1 MEPSGNRTP
10 EGKDMIHH
18 LAKKAE
24 RYAGTSQ
31 ASTPVVVVTQ
41 SQTSVGVPKKRI
53 YVVPMPRRAPKE
65 PQIQIRTPTVDA
77 TQTRTPVPSTKRI
90 FIVSQPFSAG
100 GSTQTQVPG
109 TRKHIYVLAQPQN
122 AAGVRTQPQ
131 TTARITTQPQTT
143 ARITIQPQTIA
154 GKIDPLKVPG
164 QSQIKTPT
172 GVTVQSQIVAS
183 VKAQIQPAVGRTD
196 PPNAPRQTRKM
207 VHFQPKPLIARDAA
221 PTKADAQTQTATV
234 VAEVVSMLQH
244 GDVRPAPQPYLVHKE
259 EVLRRMGAPE
269 KMSVRT
275 LLMYTGKNPAD
286 RDSKNRLVKNLIK
299 AGIPPVEIPAYI
311 TSAFSRLT
319 EGDTTMLCSDMKSLA
334 IKHLNFT
341 KMAEQLIEETNPVQ
355 HWSKIIDTKAQLEEM
370 RLCFRDPA
378 NSRLMDNVTH
388 GMSTGVMDA
397 TFDIISTLI
406 DYQVQLIAC
415 LVNTMPSHQ
424 TPTRTAV
431 KTRPSPALQTS
442 MSLVTP
448 PVITNPTPLGPF
460 AAQPPLKSLYV
471 IAQPHNNG
479 TQTQPLRCCQE
490 TQNETQ
496 TDTQLPKEP
505 LKHQKGRGVQRGP
518 RGSYRKRAA
527 SGASDRKQEAAQ
539 EKGKGKK
546 VKLNPSPHVATDTRE
561 EGNAKMAKKRTP
573 GNTEGNSAAGCTQ
586 TN

>member
-10 EGKDMIHH
+10 EGKDMIH
-18 LAKKAE
+18 LSKKAE

-65 PQIQIRTPTVDA
+65 PQIQIRTPTTDA
-77 TQTRTPVPSTKRI
+77 TRTRTPVPSTKRI

-109 TRKHIYVLAQPQN
+109 TRKQIYVLAQPQN

-143 ARITIQPQTIA
+143 ARITIKPQTIA
-154 GKIDPLKVPG
+154 GKIVPRH
-164 QSQIKTPT
+164 SQIKTPT
-172 GVTVQSQIVAS
+172 GITVQSQIVAS
-183 VKAQIQPAVGRTD
+183 VKAQVQPAVGRTD

-207 VHFQPKPLIARDAA
+207 VHFQPKSLTARDAA
-221 PTKADAQTQTATV
+221 PTKADAQTQTPTV

-286 RDSKNRLVKNLIK
+286 QDSKNRLVKNLIK
-299 AGIPPVEIPAYI
+299 AGIPPIEIPAYI

-341 KMAEQLIEETNPVQ
+341 NMAEQLIEETNPVQ

-431 KTRPSPALQTS
+431 KIRPSPALQTS
-442 MSLVTP
+442 VSLVTP

-460 AAQPPLKSLYV
+460 ASQPPLKRLYV
-471 IAQPHNNG
+471 IAQPHNK
-479 TQTQPLRCCQE
+479 PLRCCQE

-496 TDTQLPKEP
+496 TDTQLLKEP

-539 EKGKGKK
+539 EKGRGKK
-546 VKLNPSPHVATDTRE
+546 VKLNPSPHVATDTEE

-573 GNTEGNSAAGCTQ
+573 GNTEGNSATGCTQ

>member
-10 EGKDMIHH
+10 VGKDMIH
-18 LAKKAE
+18 LAKNVEK
-24 RYAGTSQ
+24 YAGPSQ
-31 ASTPVVVVTQ
+31 VSTPVVVVTH

-65 PQIQIRTPTVDA
+65 PQIQIQSPTADA
-77 TQTRTPVPSTKRI
+77 TQTRTPVPSTKHI
-90 FIVSQPFSAG
+90 YIVSQPFSAG

-122 AAGVRTQPQ
+122 AARVRIQPQ

-143 ARITIQPQTIA
+143 A

-172 GVTVQSQIVAS
+172 GVTVQSQNVAS
-183 VKAQIQPAVGRTD
+183 VKAQTQPAVGRTD

-207 VHFQPKPLIARDAA
+207 VHFQHQPPTARDAA
-221 PTKADAQTQTATV
+221 PTKTDAQTQTPTV

-259 EVLRRMGAPE
+259 EVLRRMDAPE

-286 RDSKNRLVKNLIK
+286 LDSKNRLVKNLIK
-299 AGIPPVEIPAYI
+299 AGIPPVETPAYI
-311 TSAFSRLT
+311 TSAFTRLT

-341 KMAEQLIEETNPVQ
+341 NMAEQLIEETNPVQ

-388 GMSTGVMDA
+388 SMSTGVMDA
-397 TFDIISTLI
+397 AFNIISTLI

-424 TPTRTAV
+424 TPSGTAV
-431 KTRPSPALQTS
+431 KTRPYPALRS
-442 MSLVTP
+442 SVSLVNP
-448 PVITNPTPLGPF
+448 PVITIPNSQGPF
-460 AAQPPLKSLYV
+460 GSLLSLKRLNV
-471 IAQPHNNG
+471 IAQPHHNG
-479 TQTQPLRCCQE
+479 TQTQPLLCCQE
-490 TQNETQ
+490 TQSETQ
-496 TDTQLPKEP
+496 TDTQLPKKP
-505 LKHQKGRGVQRGP
+505 LKQQKGRGVQRDP

-539 EKGKGKK
+539 EKGGGKK
-546 VKLNPSPHVATDTRE
+546 VKLNPSPHVAMDTEE
-561 EGNAKMAKKRTP
+561 EGNA
-573 GNTEGNSAAGCTQ
+573 
-586 TN
+586 

>member
-1 MEPSGNRTP
+1 MEPSGNRNP
-10 EGKDMIHH
+10 EGKDIIH
-18 LAKKAE
+18 LTKDAE
-24 RYAGTSQ
+24 KYAGPSQ
-31 ASTPVVVVTQ
+31 VPTPVVVVTH

-65 PQIQIRTPTVDA
+65 PQIQIQTPAADA
-77 TQTRTPVPSTKRI
+77 TQTLTPVPSTKHI
-90 FIVSQPFSAG
+90 FIVSQPFSAR

-109 TRKHIYVLAQPQN
+109 TRKHIYVVAQPQN

-143 ARITIQPQTIA
+143 A

-183 VKAQIQPAVGRTD
+183 VKAQTQPAVGRTD

-207 VHFQPKPLIARDAA
+207 VHFQYQPPTARGAA
-221 PTKADAQTQTATV
+221 PTKADAQTQTPTV

-259 EVLRRMGAPE
+259 EVLRRMDAPE

-275 LLMYTGKNPAD
+275 LLMYTGKNSAD
-286 RDSKNRLVKNLIK
+286 LDSKNRLVKNLIK
-299 AGIPPVEIPAYI
+299 AGISPVETPAYI
-311 TSAFSRLT
+311 TSAFTRLT

-341 KMAEQLIEETNPVQ
+341 NMAKQLIEETNPVQ
-355 HWSKIIDTKAQLEEM
+355 HWSKIIDIKAQLEEM

-388 GMSTGVMDA
+388 GMSTGGMDA
-397 TFDIISTLI
+397 AFDIISTLI

-442 MSLVTP
+442 VSLVKP
-448 PVITNPTPLGPF
+448 PVITIPTPVGPF
-460 AAQPPLKSLYV
+460 TSLPPLKRLYV

-479 TQTQPLRCCQE
+479 TQTQPLLCCQE
-490 TQNETQ
+490 TQNGTQ
-496 TDTQLPKEP
+496 TDTQLPKKP
-505 LKHQKGRGVQRGP
+505 LKQQKGRGVQLVP

-539 EKGKGKK
+539 EKGRGKK
-546 VKLNPSPHVATDTRE
+546 VKLNPSPHVAMDTEE
-561 EGNAKMAKKRTP
+561 EGNAKMTKERTP
-573 GNTEGNSAAGCTQ
+573 VNTEGNCSWMF